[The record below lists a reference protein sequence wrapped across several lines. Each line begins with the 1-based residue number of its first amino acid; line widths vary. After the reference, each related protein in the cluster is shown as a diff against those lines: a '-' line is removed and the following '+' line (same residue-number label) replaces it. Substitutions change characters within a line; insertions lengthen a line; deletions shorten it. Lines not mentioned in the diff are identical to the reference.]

1 MLRLVTLGH
10 VTLDRIKTGR
20 HRKTGWIP
28 GGPAVHTS
36 LTATSL
42 RARPH
47 ITSKVGTDFGQRR
60 IRWLR
65 QKGVDTRF
73 LTVAKAPTTKF
84 EITYQNDRRR
94 LRLLGRCDNLETLD
108 LEQEIRIH
116 CLHIAP
122 VIGEIPET
130 VAGWFA
136 DRSMLVSLDPQG
148 YLRKVGR
155 NKLISERRWLDRSL
169 LKKIGILKATSD
181 ELRAMIGDNDSNAL
195 KRLKRM
201 GPPICIHTRGSE
213 GLDLLIPSGFFHIP
227 AYRPEKVVD
236 PTGAGD
242 VFTAAF
248 LLDFSRSGDAV
259 WSACLGTAAA
269 SLKIEHMGPGSIRE
283 PSKISERA
291 NELLSNVRRI
301 SEF

>member
-10 VTLDRIKTGR
+10 VTLDRIGIGR
-20 HRKTGWIP
+20 YRKTGWVP

-36 LTATSL
+36 LTAISL
-42 RARPH
+42 GARPL

-60 IRWLR
+60 VRWLR
-65 QKGVDTRF
+65 QKGVDIRF
-73 LTVAKAPTTKF
+73 LTVVKAPTTKF
-84 EITYQNDRRR
+84 EITYKNDHRR

-108 LEQEIRIH
+108 LKQNIRIH

-122 VIGEIPET
+122 VIGEITET

-136 DRSMLVSLDPQG
+136 DRSMFVSLDPQG

-155 NKLISERRWLDRSL
+155 SRVISERRWLDRSL

-181 ELRAMIGDNDSNAL
+181 ELRAMVGDSDSNAL
-195 KRLKRM
+195 KRLKGM
-201 GPPICIHTRGSE
+201 GPSICIHTRGCE
-213 GLDLLIPSGFFHIP
+213 GLDLLLPSGFFHIP

-269 SLKIEHMGPGSIRE
+269 SLKIEHMGPACIRE
-283 PSKISERA
+283 ASKISERA

-301 SEF
+301 

>member
-1 MLRLVTLGH
+1 MLLLVTLGH
-10 VTLDRIKTGR
+10 VTLDRIKMGEQ
-20 HRKTGWIP
+20 RKTSWVP

-47 ITSKVGTDFGQRR
+47 IVSKVGTDFGQRR
-60 IRWLR
+60 VRWLR
-65 QKGVDTRF
+65 QKGVDTKF
-73 LTVAKAPTTKF
+73 LSVVTAPTTKF
-84 EITYQNDRRR
+84 EITYRNDRRT
-94 LRLLGRCDNLETLD
+94 LRLLGTCDTLETLD
-108 LEQEIRIH
+108 PEWGIRIQ

-136 DRSMLVSLDPQG
+136 DRSTFVSLDPQG
-148 YLRKVGR
+148 YLRRVGR
-155 NKLISERRWLDRSL
+155 DKLVLEKWWLDRSL
-169 LKKIGILKATSD
+169 LRKIDILKATSD
-181 ELRAMIGDNDSNAL
+181 ELRLMMGASDSHAM
-195 KRLKRM
+195 KRLRRM
-201 GPPICIHTRGSE
+201 GPSICVHTKGCE

-248 LLDFSRSGDAV
+248 LLDFSRSGDAI

-291 NELLSNVRRI
+291 NKLLSNVRRI
-301 SEF
+301 AES